1 MGSILSTAQPKEG
14 QSFGNRDASPAW
26 SKHKCVCH
34 CNENPKPVKK
44 EPRVLEGGERFI
56 PQERRPMRCA
66 LCPYIS
72 TLPFYHCTECFVLWE
87 EDPASFPTQA
97 EIEEKERQ
105 EAWEGG
111 HEDDCFHGNHCHW
124 CSLSLAAGQI

>member
-14 QSFGNRDASPAW
+14 QSSGNRDASPAW

-34 CNENPKPVKK
+34 CNEDPKPVKK
-44 EPRVLEGGERFI
+44 DPRVLEGEERFI

-66 LCPYIS
+66 LCPYVS
-72 TLPFYHCTECFVLWE
+72 TLPFYHCTECFVLWA

-105 EAWEGG
+105 EACEGG
-111 HEDDCFHGNHCHW
+111 HEDDCFHGSHCHW